1 MRQTNF
7 LLPMSFN
14 LLNTVM
20 SDSSR
25 NFCDLCLDLFSSQ
38 IKDL

>member
-14 LLNTVM
+14 AILNGISLMGLAYFNVLET
-20 SDSSR
+20 
-25 NFCDLCLDLFSSQ
+25 NFNTEKS
-38 IKDL
+38 